1 MGPQLPDRGELQV
14 LSRRFQPHTGPAAPA
29 AGFFMR
35 AAGAPASIPALE
47 AAPRP
52 SAAAPRRPALATA
65 GWVTPRPCPVAL
77 ATGRRIAMWPTPYC
91 FPRADEARGRGR
103 AGTPPMREGIAVH
116 RHRDARCTPQRA
128 SAPPWFLAA
137 PRRRSACGARWPV
150 PGGTHCVA
158 RAGDAQRSRGGD
170 RSPPLQ
176 AVSRVATLSRA
187 VRSTPRARATAV
199 RRPRR
204 VLHPGRAWP
213 AAATNQRAAGAA
225 PAPPTG

>member
-35 AAGAPASIPALE
+35 AAGAAATIPALE
-47 AAPRP
+47 AAPRLH
-52 SAAAPRRPALATA
+52 PRRPALATA
-65 GWVTPRPCPVAL
+65 GWVTPRPYPVAL
-77 ATGRRIAMWPTPYC
+77 ATGRRIAIWPTPYC
-91 FPRADEARGRGR
+91 FPRADDARGRGR

-116 RHRDARCTPQRA
+116 RQRDARCAPRRT

-150 PGGTHCVA
+150 PGGTHFVA
-158 RAGDAQRSRGGD
+158 RGCDAQRSRGGD

-176 AVSRVATLSRA
+176 AAWRVATLSRA

-204 VLHPGRAWP
+204 ALHPGRAWP
-213 AAATNQRAAGAA
+213 AAATSQRAADAA
-225 PAPPTG
+225 PAPRTG